1 MCNDYLDRLVEYMT
15 VQSQKRFNAR
25 NKKYHSLRNLTNS
38 KLIFSYQVYRNEEG
52 ITYSANLYYWYYLLL
67 ILL

>member
-1 MCNDYLDRLVEYMT
+1 MRNDYLDRLVEYMT

-38 KLIFSYQVYRNEEG
+38 KLIFSYQVYQNEKG
-52 ITYSANLYYWYYLLL
+52 VPYSANIYYWYYLCLTVL
-67 ILL
+67 

>member
-1 MCNDYLDRLVEYMT
+1 MCNDYLDRLVEYLT
-15 VQSQKRFNAR
+15 IQSQKRFNAS
-25 NKKYHSLRNLTNS
+25 NKKYGSLKNLMNP
-38 KLIFSYQVYRNEEG
+38 KIIFSYQVYRNEEG